1 MTNEQS
7 KAEEYLSRAAE
18 IRQLARTTRF
28 PEVRT
33 RLLMMAAGFERL
45 ADQVEKWE
53 RPSPRPPIE
62 MAYLT
67 DAITSVKQPVTRSV
81 APIHAFSAA
90 SAISRI
96 AAAALG

>member
-7 KAEEYLSRAAE
+7 RAEEYLSRAADM
-18 IRQLARTTRF
+18 RQLARDTRF

-53 RPSPRPPIE
+53 
-62 MAYLT
+62 
-67 DAITSVKQPVTRSV
+67 
-81 APIHAFSAA
+81 SASLA
-90 SAISRI
+90 T
-96 AAAALG
+96 AAD

>member
-1 MTNEQS
+1 
-7 KAEEYLSRAAE
+7 
-18 IRQLARTTRF
+18 
-28 PEVRT
+28 
-33 RLLMMAAGFERL
+33 
-45 ADQVEKWE
+45 
-53 RPSPRPPIE
+53 